1 MGLVIR
7 SQHYQQL
14 QSQIQTTRATKEAV
28 IDQIST
34 HGSCRYNRFV
44 PELKVPRIK
53 THEKCQ
59 RYSSMKLDDYCDPQ
73 EFEISQKH
81 QLKQIFAPFLTIIDG
96 GIVKIGSNVKLGPRV
111 TFITTTHPLDTVKR
125 VDEEYE
131 WARGINIGDFVR
143 IGANVTILA
152 GVSIGDNVVIGENSV
167 VMRNVPNN
175 AVFSGIPARMVKK
188 DGNL

>member
-1 MGLVIR
+1 M
-7 SQHYQQL
+7 
-14 QSQIQTTRATKEAV
+14 K
-28 IDQIST
+28 IS
-34 HGSCRYNRFV
+34 
-44 PELKVPRIK
+44 RIK

-59 RYSSMKLDDYCDPQ
+59 RYNSMKLDDYCDPQ

-81 QLKQIFAPFLTIIDG
+81 QLKQIFGKIDNITSLIEPPFFLDYGFNIEIGSNTTIAPFLTIIDG

-152 GVSIGDNVVIGENSV
+152 GVSIGNNVVIGENSV

-175 AVFSGIPARMVKK
+175 AVLSGIPARMVKK